1 MEVQIFSGAF
11 QLTNWI
17 MSLLSQQ
24 DRLTTIA
31 ALENYIMMLRASSLQ
46 DTTRIAE
53 ANTLLN
59 WVKLEYQKNS
69 GE

>member
-1 MEVQIFSGAF
+1 MEVQVLLPTF
-11 QLTNWI
+11 QLINWI

-31 ALENYIMMLRASSLQ
+31 ALENYIMMLRANSPQ

-59 WVKLEYQKNS
+59 WVKLEYQKH
-69 GE
+69 G